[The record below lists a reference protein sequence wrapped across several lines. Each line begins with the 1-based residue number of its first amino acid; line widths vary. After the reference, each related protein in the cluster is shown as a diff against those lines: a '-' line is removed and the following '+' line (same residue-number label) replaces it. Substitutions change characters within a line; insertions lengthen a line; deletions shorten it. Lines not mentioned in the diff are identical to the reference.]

1 MSGPAGKRSVIMVHG
16 AWAEGASW
24 ARVIPGVEAMDV
36 NVICAPLPLTTL
48 SEDIKALNRTIERTE
63 GPVILVGHAYA
74 GAVIGSAHPEKVK
87 SLVYV
92 AALAP
97 DENETVA
104 EVFYRDESH
113 AKAPKLAPD
122 SHGFIWMPREGFGD
136 AFAQD
141 ASCAELKL
149 LAATQRPIAAA
160 CIQEKAPRPI
170 WKEKPSWFL
179 IAEQDR
185 MINPKTQKFMA
196 QRMGATVR
204 SHPVDHTPLITA
216 PEVVVNIIKEAI
228 ASVH

>member
-1 MSGPAGKRSVIMVHG
+1 MKKSIPNVTIVMVHG

-24 ARVIPGVEAMDV
+24 ARVIPLLKAK
-36 NVICAPLPLTTL
+36 NVSVLCAPLPLSAL
-48 SEDIKALNRTIERTE
+48 SEDIDALNRAMDRVE

-74 GAVIGSAHPEKVK
+74 GAVIGAAGPERVK
-87 SLVYV
+87 ALVYV

-104 EVFYRDESH
+104 EVFYRDEPH
-113 AKAPKLAPD
+113 AMAPKLAPD
-122 SHGFIWMPREGFGD
+122 AHGCIWLPVEAFGN

-141 ASCAELKL
+141 ARPADWEI
-149 LAATQRPIAAA
+149 LAATQRPISVA
-160 CIQEKAPRPI
+160 CIQEKCPRPM

-196 QRMGATVR
+196 QRMGAKVR
-204 SHPVDHTPLITA
+204 SHPVDHSPLVTA
-216 PEVVVNIIKEAI
+216 PNVVVDVIEEAM
-228 ASVH
+228 AAA